1 MNEVMNAILTRR
13 STRAFTAQP
22 VEQDKLEQ
30 IVTAAQWAPSGMNR
44 QNWHFVMMSNPERIQ
59 QLAGAVRNALDR
71 AEGYNFYAPTA
82 FLIIAADRD
91 NRNSILDC
99 SAALENAMLAA
110 HSLGVASCWIN
121 QVRDA
126 TDDPAVRALLT
137 EYGVPENY
145 AVYAAASLGY
155 AEKET
160 EPHERAENTVT
171 YVR

>member
-1 MNEVMNAILTRR
+1 MNEVMNTILTRR

-44 QNWHFVMMSNPERIQ
+44 QNWHFVMLSNPERIQ
-59 QLAGAVRNALDR
+59 QLAGAVRDALDR

-121 QVRDA
+121 QVRYA

>member
-1 MNEVMNAILTRR
+1 MNEVINNILTRR
-13 STRAFTAQP
+13 SCRAFTAQP
-22 VEQDKLEQ
+22 VEQEKLEQ

-44 QNWHFVMMSNPERIQ
+44 QSWHFVMLSNPEKIQ
-59 QLAGAVRNALDR
+59 ELAKAVGKADNRPEN
-71 AEGYNFYAPTA
+71 YNFYAPAA

-91 NRNSILDC
+91 NRNSMLDA

-121 QVRDA
+121 QVRDV

-145 AVYAAASLGY
+145 AVYTAAALGY

-160 EPHERAENTVT
+160 APHERAEGTVS
-171 YVR
+171 YIK

>member
-1 MNEVMNAILTRR
+1 MNEVMNTILTRR

-44 QNWHFVMMSNPERIQ
+44 QNWHFVMLSNPERIQ
-59 QLAGAVRNALDR
+59 QLAGAVRDALDR

-160 EPHERAENTVT
+160 APHERAENTVT

>member
-59 QLAGAVRNALDR
+59 QLAGAVRDALDR

>member
-44 QNWHFVMMSNPERIQ
+44 QSWHFVMMSNPERIQ

>member
-1 MNEVMNAILTRR
+1 MNEVMNIILTRR

-44 QNWHFVMMSNPERIQ
+44 QNWHFVMLSNPERIQ
-59 QLAGAVRNALDR
+59 QLAGAVRDALDR